1 MTKGTKRL
9 CRMEALSK
17 G

>member
-9 CRMEALSK
+9 CLMEALSK